1 MWRVIWEHGLSP
13 LQMVGSLYS
22 CLCISYHLSLSLSVS
37 LLHALAWMQC
47 LPMVGPLND
56 DCAFQSNLLTFKK
69 RAASLL
75 SCITITWLKKPED
88 RQRLPPPANLW
99 TGIRAKS
106 QLLFARFRLWTP
118 GSWCLSR
125 FKKAVSCPHAA
136 LKPEASV
143 PFQLVPHHSVKLS
156 FYMWGKGKSLSH
168 VWLSATPCARL
179 LCPWGFSRQ
188 EYWSGLPFPSPGD
201 LPDPGIKLRPPTLQA
216 DSLPSEP
223 PGKPYI
229 WRALA
234 KFPEEPRQETEW
246 QGKSIILFSS
256 VQFSRS
262 VVSDSLRPHESQH
275 ARPPCLSPTPRVHSS
290 SCPSSRWCH
299 PAISSSVGP
308 FSSCP
313 QSLPASESFP
323 MSQLFAWGGQSIG
336 VSALASRDSQEFTT
350 PLISEERG
358 WYSTLRNKNLN
369 AGQSSSYTEHR
380 ALLKVQVINSNA
392 HRSHGD
398 GDLGRTP
405 TSWTV
410 LNYFS
415 SSSKK
420 YKIIITYNGKES
432 EKGNIYR
439 YICINESL
447 CCTSDTNRT
456 LCTNLL
462 FN

>member
-156 FYMWGKGKSLSH
+156 FYMWGKGKS
-168 VWLSATPCARL
+168 VM
-179 LCPWGFSRQ
+179 
-188 EYWSGLPFPSPGD
+188 
-201 LPDPGIKLRPPTLQA
+201 
-216 DSLPSEP
+216 
-223 PGKPYI
+223 
-229 WRALA
+229 
-234 KFPEEPRQETEW
+234 
-246 QGKSIILFSS
+246 
-256 VQFSRS
+256 
-262 VVSDSLRPHESQH
+262 SDSLRPRVPGFSVRGGSPGKNTGVGCHSLLQEIFLTQGSNSGLPHCRQILCH
-275 ARPPCLSPTPRVHSS
+275 LSHQ
-290 SCPSSRWCH
+290 
-299 PAISSSVGP
+299 GN
-308 FSSCP
+308 
-313 QSLPASESFP
+313 
-323 MSQLFAWGGQSIG
+323 
-336 VSALASRDSQEFTT
+336 
-350 PLISEERG
+350 LIYEER
-358 WYSTLRNKNLN
+358 LPNFQK
-369 AGQSSSYTEHR
+369 
-380 ALLKVQVINSNA
+380 
-392 HRSHGD
+392 SHGRK
-398 GDLGRTP
+398 L
-405 TSWTV
+405 
-410 LNYFS
+410 
-415 SSSKK
+415 
-420 YKIIITYNGKES
+420 NGKV
-432 EKGNIYR
+432 R
-439 YICINESL
+439 V
-447 CCTSDTNRT
+447 
-456 LCTNLL
+456 
-462 FN
+462 